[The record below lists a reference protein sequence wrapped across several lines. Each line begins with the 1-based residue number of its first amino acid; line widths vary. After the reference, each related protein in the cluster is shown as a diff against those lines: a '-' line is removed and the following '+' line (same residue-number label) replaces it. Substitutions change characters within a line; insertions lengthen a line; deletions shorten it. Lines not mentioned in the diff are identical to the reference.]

1 MQKNNIGCDIL
12 RRFILEGK
20 YVDLFKH
27 YGINMEEVLRKAE
40 LPEDLFSRKSS
51 TMLQKEYFKFMEVV
65 GGFIE
70 NSEVP
75 VKMASMDNIECFSPP
90 IFAAYC
96 SKNGVRCLERLSK
109 YKKLIGPMVMLLIEK
124 DGIMSVEYT
133 TEDGNYELPQFLV
146 ETEFVFL
153 TEIIRRATNEV
164 IIPAKVEMRIP
175 VKTKAFESFL
185 GISVEKGER
194 NIISYHMED
203 LQKPFISYDESMW
216 NYFKPEL
223 SKRLSELDVDTSM
236 GARVRTALTELLPG
250 GMFGIDDVALKL
262 GVSKRTLQR
271 KLSDEGTTFQKQL
284 NNTREMLAINYINN
298 TDMST
303 SDIAYLLGYQELNSF
318 LRAFTVWTGKSMS
331 EYKKLL

>member
-1 MQKNNIGCDIL
+1 
-12 RRFILEGK
+12 
-20 YVDLFKH
+20 
-27 YGINMEEVLRKAE
+27 MEEVLRKAE
-40 LPEDLFSRKSS
+40 LPEDLFSRKPS
-51 TMLQKEYFKFMEVV
+51 TMLKKEYFKFMEVV

-70 NSEVP
+70 NSEVL

-96 SKNGVRCLERLSK
+96 SKNGFRCLERLSK

-153 TEIIRRATNEV
+153 TEIIRRATKEV

-203 LQKPFISYDESMW
+203 LQKPFISYNESMW

-223 SKRLSELDVDTSM
+223 AKRLSELDVDTSM
-236 GARVRTALTELLPG
+236 GAHVRTVLTELLPG

-271 KLSDEGTTFQKQL
+271 KLSDEGTTFQK
-284 NNTREMLAINYINN
+284 
-298 TDMST
+298 
-303 SDIAYLLGYQELNSF
+303 
-318 LRAFTVWTGKSMS
+318 
-331 EYKKLL
+331 

>member
-1 MQKNNIGCDIL
+1 
-12 RRFILEGK
+12 
-20 YVDLFKH
+20 
-27 YGINMEEVLRKAE
+27 
-40 LPEDLFSRKSS
+40 
-51 TMLQKEYFKFMEVV
+51 
-65 GGFIE
+65 
-70 NSEVP
+70 
-75 VKMASMDNIECFSPP
+75 
-90 IFAAYC
+90 
-96 SKNGVRCLERLSK
+96 
-109 YKKLIGPMVMLLIEK
+109 
-124 DGIMSVEYT
+124 
-133 TEDGNYELPQFLV
+133 
-146 ETEFVFL
+146 
-153 TEIIRRATNEV
+153 
-164 IIPAKVEMRIP
+164 
-175 VKTKAFESFL
+175 
-185 GISVEKGER
+185 
-194 NIISYHMED
+194 MED
-203 LQKPFISYDESMW
+203 LQKPFISYGESMW